1 MAVTIEHCR
10 RPHPW
15 ADVLPTL
22 LPDSTEPDTV
32 DEMVPRE
39 LLNIKN
45 QLIHLVVRRRQL
57 VPVRGQRRCMEAW
70 PPSEGARHPLH
81 DRDVDPPLAA
91 VAALTM

>member
-10 RPHPW
+10 RSHPW

-45 QLIHLVVRRRQL
+45 QLIHL
-57 VPVRGQRRCMEAW
+57 ENHIT
-70 PPSEGARHPLH
+70 PPQSGASSCSFTENAQHYHASITGLLYLPG
-81 DRDVDPPLAA
+81 
-91 VAALTM
+91 